1 MLQCCVRWQQCLHRT
16 RPFCCKFSPFHKY
29 SFSSENGFSVFP
41 FWEKSAS
48 LNCVFESSL
57 PSHTNTRWWEYV
69 HTGIQHRD
77 LIVIKN
83 LRFHPSTRIQQI
95 DIFKKP
101 PLWREFLKRCVFVE
115 RRFHRIR
122 VDAELR
128 RYGRPNRRR
137 NLCFHAKTDT
147 CKRVFSK
154 GKTKY
159 MCIRPSLGIKGE
171 EISKTPD
178 IRVNKVFI

>member
-41 FWEKSAS
+41 FWGKSAS

-57 PSHTNTRWWEYV
+57 PSHTNTHWWEYV

-95 DIFKKP
+95 DI
-101 PLWREFLKRCVFVE
+101 
-115 RRFHRIR
+115 
-122 VDAELR
+122 
-128 RYGRPNRRR
+128 N
-137 NLCFHAKTDT
+137 
-147 CKRVFSK
+147 FSK
-154 GKTKY
+154 NLHSGENFWKDAFSLNAVFTGY
-159 MCIRPSLGIKGE
+159 VWTPSYAGTVGQTGE
-171 EISKTPD
+171 EISAFMQKR
-178 IRVNKVFI
+178 IRVSGYLVKGRLSTCVSGLP